1 MTHQDSIAA
10 IIFHLLKLS
19 DKSLESFKKG
29 NPFDKLLRSYSEF
42 NSCGEPLYKNKRCAK
57 HYQFSE
63 KAWEEYMS
71 KKSVKMLYAEH
82 VVPLSIIKRNI
93 LIRKFNTLNSIK
105 KYLKENNYV
114 VMITKREQK
123 IIDKKF
129 KSKLPRNRVTR
140 LEYFNIKTSDN
151 TKYNSLKCIK

>member
-1 MTHQDSIAA
+1 
-10 IIFHLLKLS
+10 
-19 DKSLESFKKG
+19 
-29 NPFDKLLRSYSEF
+29 
-42 NSCGEPLYKNKRCAK
+42 
-57 HYQFSE
+57 
-63 KAWEEYMS
+63 
-71 KKSVKMLYAEH
+71 MLYAEH